1 MSSVLKSSLTTKI
14 ALFIVLCFSCQI
26 FTAAAN
32 PPRPSTR
39 PAVMPKLIPAA
50 PQIAAKGYILMD
62 ANSGKII
69 VEKNADERLEPASL
83 TKMMTTYVADYELEQ
98 GNIALDDITVVSENA
113 WARNFPGSSLMFLEA
128 GKKVDVHSLLKGVT
142 ISSGNDATVAL
153 AEHIAGSVDAFAD
166 VMNQHAQLLGMNG
179 SHFMNPHGLPH
190 DDHYTTAR
198 DMARLAQAT
207 IQDFP
212 DRYKLYS
219 MKSFTYNN
227 IKQTNRNR
235 LLWRDPSVDGLK
247 TGHTNRAGY
256 CLVASAKKDDMRLI
270 AVVMGTKSDES
281 RMRETQK
288 LLSYGFRYYKTLKL
302 YNAGDVVTEQRLFGG
317 EQDMINLV
325 ASQDVYVTVP
335 RSQKDNIEAEVE
347 VDSFIEAPVN
357 SGVQLGDV
365 VVKLG
370 DEVLL
375 KQSLVAEKDM
385 ESGGF
390 FAMIIGKIQM
400 FFAQLLE
407 G

>member
-1 MSSVLKSSLTTKI
+1 
-14 ALFIVLCFSCQI
+14 
-26 FTAAAN
+26 
-32 PPRPSTR
+32 
-39 PAVMPKLIPAA
+39 MPKLIPAA
-50 PQIAAKGYILMD
+50 PKIAAKGYILMD
-62 ANSGKII
+62 ANSGKVIA
-69 VEKNADERLEPASL
+69 EMNADERLEPASL

-113 WARNFPGSSLMFLEA
+113 WARNFPGSSLMFLEV

-153 AEHIAGSVDAFAD
+153 AEHIAGSADAFAD
-166 VMNQHAQLLGMNG
+166 VMNQHAQLLGMTG
-179 SHFMNPHGLPH
+179 SHFMNPHGLPD

-212 DRYKLYS
+212 ERYKLYS

-235 LLWRDPSVDGLK
+235 LLWRDPSVDGFK
-247 TGHTNRAGY
+247 TGHTARAGY

-270 AVVMGTKSDES
+270 SVVMGAKSDAA
-281 RMRETQK
+281 RMRESQK

-302 YNAGDVVTEQRLFGG
+302 YNAYDVVTEQRLFGG
-317 EQDMINLV
+317 EEDMIKLV

-335 RSQKDNIEAEVE
+335 RSQKDNIEAEVQ
-347 VDSFIEAPVN
+347 VDSFIEAPVKA
-357 SGVQLGDV
+357 GAQLGDV
-365 VVKLG
+365 LVKLG

-375 KQSLVAEKDM
+375 TQSLVADSDM

-390 FAMIIGKIQM
+390 FAMIWGKIQK